1 MGKKKWQEK
10 KLDEVAKPVE
20 DVQNETSV
28 ETAEP
33 VEAVQTDPQPVAE
46 NNFAKAAEN
55 LEAQGIEPVAPVE
68 ATTTNKRGVIPDQ
81 FGNNIKGERICKN
94 CGIKESETLAKNP
107 RYSFCKG
114 LCVNCY
120 GKLERK
126 TAKPGDLTIPQLEE
140 KIAYYKDLLQK
151 KLVGAQGLPEGSAT
165 EDTEANTT
173 NVTIETHGAN
183 VDVKV
188 DATEELAEI
197 AK

>member
-1 MGKKKWQEK
+1 MFKKDKDRARKNRERHSAEEQISEQSA
-10 KLDEVAKPVE
+10 E
-20 DVQNETSV
+20 ETSV
-28 ETAEP
+28 ETKADESAP
-33 VEAVQTDPQPVAE
+33 G
-46 NNFAKAAEN
+46 NNFAEAAEKI
-55 LEAQGIEPVAPVE
+55 EAAGGELVPPIEAV
-68 ATTTNKRGVIPDQ
+68 TTKKRGVIPDQ
-81 FGNNIKGERICKN
+81 FGNNVKGERICRN

-126 TAKPGDLTIPQLEE
+126 TVKPGDLTIPQLEE

-151 KLVGAQGLPEGSAT
+151 KLVGAQGLTEGNAI
-165 EDTEANTT
+165 ENTEANTA

-197 AK
+197 TK